1 MVIISCLLAISILIV
16 IGAIITGDERL
27 GHITGVITNIYK
39 GVIVAALMLIFL
51 VVYPIEKLIMKIFGI
66 KRGE

>member
-1 MVIISCLLAISILIV
+1 MVIISCLLVLAILV
-16 IGAIITGDERL
+16 VVGAIITGNESL
-27 GHITGVITNIYK
+27 EHITGIITNIYK

>member
-1 MVIISCLLAISILIV
+1 MVIISCILTLAILIV
-16 IGAIITGDERL
+16 IGAIITGNESL
-27 GHITGVITNIYK
+27 GRITGVITNIYK